1 MDKNSLSKRDIC
13 SKYIAP
19 AIQQSGWDMHK
30 QVREE
35 VSFTKGRIMVRG
47 KLHSR
52 GDLAADFQAYFG
64 LPLDEEAL
72 NQSHQIIIVAS
83 GLDASTERIVAY
95 LSERDIAINVL
106 CFQVFQQGAQQ
117 LISRSWLLD
126 PVETQANASNT
137 RSDGP
142 S

>member
-1 MDKNSLSKRDIC
+1 MDKKSLSKRDIC

-52 GDLAADFQAYFG
+52 GDLAADFQADFG

>member
-1 MDKNSLSKRDIC
+1 M
-13 SKYIAP
+13 
-19 AIQQSGWDMHK
+19 
-30 QVREE
+30 
-35 VSFTKGRIMVRG
+35 
-47 KLHSR
+47 
-52 GDLAADFQAYFG
+52 
-64 LPLDEEAL
+64 
-72 NQSHQIIIVAS
+72 
-83 GLDASTERIVAY
+83 LDASTERIVAY